1 MTRQLVLVVAAVTT
15 ALVLVRCDLAET
27 GPQEE
32 LVVEAFLE
40 TGRPLPTVVLRTVQ
54 PRGRVI
60 DSTEDAAR
68 GATVTL
74 TLDGATHPYAADADT
89 PGHYVPVGGA
99 PSIPTGVPFQLTAAW
114 NDERAVA
121 EGRTPPPIAI
131 DEVCL
136 EIPDDPVR
144 AVLVDSVRRDSLDIP
159 AEQGYIYPIEVSVA
173 WAVDRAAPGPDPV
186 DDSTYWVRAQLRPT
200 AQFSSRVVNFF
211 LQSAE
216 VRQEHRFRST
226 GGRYHWTG
234 VYAVP
239 VDSADD
245 PLPAHRLTT
254 ALVRGD
260 DAFADFATSRTD
272 PGRREPVS
280 NVRGGL
286 GIATAIALDSLRR
299 RITPGTSACASP

>member
-1 MTRQLVLVVAAVTT
+1 LALAVAAVATT
-15 ALVLVRCDLAET
+15 LALVRCDLAEE
-27 GPQEE
+27 GPQQT

-40 TGRPLPTVVLRTVQ
+40 TGRPLPAVVLRTVQ
-54 PRGRVI
+54 PRGRAT
-60 DSTEDAAR
+60 DRTEDAAR
-68 GATVTL
+68 GATVRL
-74 TLDGATHPYAADADT
+74 RLDDTTYAYAADPEV
-89 PGHYVPVGGA
+89 PGRYVPVGDVPPVPA
-99 PSIPTGVPFQLTAAW
+99 GVPFQLTANW
-114 NDERAVA
+114 DGERAVA

-159 AEQGYIYPIEVSVA
+159 AEQGYIYPIEVSMA
-173 WAVDRAAPGPDPV
+173 WPVDRAGPGPDPA
-186 DDSTYWVRAQLRPT
+186 DDSAYWVRAQLRPT

-211 LQSAE
+211 LQPAE
-216 VRQEHRFRST
+216 VRQEHRFRASEE
-226 GGRYHWTG
+226 RYRWTG

-245 PLPAHRLTT
+245 PLPEHRLTT

-260 DAFADFATSRTD
+260 AAFADFATSRTD
-272 PGRREPVS
+272 PGRREPTS

-286 GIATAIALDSLRR
+286 GIATAIALDSLRQ
-299 RITPGTSACASP
+299 RITPGTPACTSP